1 MKDIVLFEKKKD
13 KYPSKTTLNLYYQDE
28 KSAGISTFTL
38 YLIFIIVVL
47 VALSKMFVFDLVGEL
62 NTAKKTYE
70 QNQSILASYQSAL
83 ERYDDVNAEYNRF
96 SYSYLSDQEKIQDR
110 MDVLAM
116 LESTVFA
123 KSSVQSVSISGSL
136 ISVSLTDIGLD
147 ETAALAKMLEDHEIV
162 DSVTVNTAS
171 FGGTYTTHMVITL
184 VSEGEAGGEQ

>member
-62 NTAKKTYE
+62 NTAKKSYE

-162 DSVTVNTAS
+162 DSVIVNTAS

>member
-62 NTAKKTYE
+62 NTAKKSYE

>member
-13 KYPSKTTLNLYYQDE
+13 KYPSKTTINLYYQDE

-38 YLIFIIVVL
+38 YLIFIIVIL
-47 VALSKMFVFDLVGEL
+47 MALSKMFVFDLVGEL
-62 NTAKKTYE
+62 NDAKQAYE
-70 QNQSILASYQSAL
+70 QNQSILTSYESAL
-83 ERYDDVNAEYNRF
+83 EKYDDVNAEYNRF

-123 KSSVQSVSISGSL
+123 KSSVQSVSISGNL
-136 ISVSLTDIGLD
+136 ISVKLTDIELD
-147 ETAALAKMLEDHEIV
+147 ETAALAKLLEDNEIV
-162 DSVTVNTAS
+162 ESVTVNTAS
-171 FGGTYTTHMVITL
+171 FGGTYTTNMVITL

>member
-184 VSEGEAGGEQ
+184 VSEGETGGEQ